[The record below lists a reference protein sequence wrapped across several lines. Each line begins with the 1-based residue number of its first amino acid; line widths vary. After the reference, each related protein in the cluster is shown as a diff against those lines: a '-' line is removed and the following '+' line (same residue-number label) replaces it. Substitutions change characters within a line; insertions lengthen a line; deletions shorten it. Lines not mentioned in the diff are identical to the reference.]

1 MAHKRTR
8 HAPSR
13 YQDIVATEGSP
24 PNRKVQCG
32 VTSLAL
38 GKLGARVHVH
48 SNKKIYVPCIY
59 RCSCSY
65 SLHHCSAY
73 KRGRTHCTLG
83 SIGKYGW
90 FATSEEGSGYCDE
103 AVVWLHKGKTLY
115 EATIVGA
122 RVATRESAVQEEAE
136 CEKRR
141 CKY

>member
-8 HAPSR
+8 HSPSR

-32 VTSLAL
+32 VTYLAL

-48 SNKKIYVPCIY
+48 SNKELSICTMYIYICVLAHTVFTIV
-59 RCSCSY
+59 
-65 SLHHCSAY
+65 LH
-73 KRGRTHCTLG
+73 
-83 SIGKYGW
+83 
-90 FATSEEGSGYCDE
+90 TSEEEHTVPLEALESTAGLPLQKKE
-103 AVVWLHKGKTLY
+103 AVIVMKWWCGYTKVRLY

-136 CEKRR
+136 V
-141 CKY
+141 